1 MQNQS
6 DNKRIDGK
14 SLAETIKNDLKQKV
28 YEMKKKYNTIP
39 CLAVILVGTRADSS
53 TYVRMKKQ
61 ACLDIGINFILKEF
75 SDTISQNELL
85 TEVLT
90 LNNDESVH
98 GLIVQLPL
106 PSHINEKIILNTVS
120 LEKDID
126 GFHPLNIGHLCMK
139 GHEPYYLP
147 CTPKGCMAILDKLNI
162 DLCGKHVVIIGRS
175 NIVGIPVA
183 MLCLKKDATIT
194 ICHSKTQNIM
204 EEVKRGDIVI
214 AAVGKAKMIKKDWI
228 KEGAVVIDVGI
239 NSIEDASRKSGY
251 RLVGDVDYQKVKD
264 VASKI
269 TQVPGG
275 VGPMTV
281 ISLLENTYKSACR
294 FIDE

>member
-28 YEMKKKYNTIP
+28 YEMKKKNNTIP

-106 PSHINEKIILNTVS
+106 PSHFLHKSLQILKPSSSSVLS
-120 LEKDID
+120 LKASEI
-126 GFHPLNIGHLCMK
+126 
-139 GHEPYYLP
+139 
-147 CTPKGCMAILDKLNI
+147 DKLL
-162 DLCGKHVVIIGRS
+162 DLGTS
-175 NIVGIPVA
+175 PN
-183 MLCLKKDATIT
+183 
-194 ICHSKTQNIM
+194 
-204 EEVKRGDIVI
+204 DI
-214 AAVGKAKMIKKDWI
+214 
-228 KEGAVVIDVGI
+228 
-239 NSIEDASRKSGY
+239 
-251 RLVGDVDYQKVKD
+251 
-264 VASKI
+264 
-269 TQVPGG
+269 
-275 VGPMTV
+275 
-281 ISLLENTYKSACR
+281 
-294 FIDE
+294 